1 MTKDLVL
8 KSRDVIGCVPG
19 IASTQ
24 GYDSSIV
31 MNEAD

>member
-19 IASTQ
+19 IATQ
-24 GYDSSIV
+24 GHDSSIV